1 MKKKKTT
8 FSALFCNFSLRLPIL
23 DLNYEFCL
31 PAASFLVLD
40 FLFEEEEEVLSC
52 WSFSLFSIFFRMPF
66 NGKLPFLDDEELLW
80 SRWPPQP
87 PPALAASEVKEAA
100 DILPI
105 SMTSRVSLDGRLRL
119 PEPVGSSS
127 DTQGHNLK

>member
-1 MKKKKTT
+1 MP
-8 FSALFCNFSLRLPIL
+8 ALYCNFSLRFWPKKWG
-23 DLNYEFCL
+23 DLNYESCL

-40 FLFEEEEEVLSC
+40 FLFEEEVLS
-52 WSFSLFSIFFRMPF
+52 WSALFSIFFRMPF

-80 SRWPPQP
+80 SRP

-119 PEPVGSSS
+119 PEPVGSSH
-127 DTQGHNLK
+127 TQGYNLK

>member
-1 MKKKKTT
+1 MYWPKKGG
-8 FSALFCNFSLRLPIL
+8 
-23 DLNYEFCL
+23 DQNYEFCL

-40 FLFEEEEEVLSC
+40 FLFEEEVLS
-52 WSFSLFSIFFRMPF
+52 WSACLFSIFFRMPF

-80 SRWPPQP
+80 SRPPQP

-119 PEPVGSSS
+119 PEPVGGS

>member
-1 MKKKKTT
+1 MHHNLGHSNVQCFKKELINTL
-8 FSALFCNFSLRLPIL
+8 SALYFNFSLHLPIL
-23 DLNYEFCL
+23 TNTALNYKFCL
-31 PAASFLVLD
+31 PAASFLELD
-40 FLFEEEEEVLSC
+40 LS
-52 WSFSLFSIFFRMPF
+52 WSALFSIFFRIPF

-80 SRWPPQP
+80 SRS
-87 PPALAASEVKEAA
+87 PAAAASEVKEAA

-119 PEPVGSSS
+119 PEPVCSS

>member
-1 MKKKKTT
+1 MENHTRSSAVHGKSHSISSLT
-8 FSALFCNFSLRLPIL
+8 F

-40 FLFEEEEEVLSC
+40 FLFEEEVLS
-52 WSFSLFSIFFRMPF
+52 WSAFFSIFFRMPF

-80 SRWPPQP
+80 SRP

-105 SMTSRVSLDGRLRL
+105 SMTSRVSLDGRLWL
-119 PEPVGSSS
+119 PEPVGSS

>member
-1 MKKKKTT
+1 M
-8 FSALFCNFSLRLPIL
+8 
-23 DLNYEFCL
+23 
-31 PAASFLVLD
+31 LD
-40 FLFEEEEEVLSC
+40 FLFEEEVLSC
-52 WSFSLFSIFFRMPF
+52 WSALFSIFFRMPF

-119 PEPVGSSS
+119 PEPVGSS
-127 DTQGHNLK
+127 DNQGHNLK

>member
-1 MKKKKTT
+1 MPA
-8 FSALFCNFSLRLPIL
+8 FYCNFSLRFWPKKWG
-23 DLNYEFCL
+23 DLNYESCL

-40 FLFEEEEEVLSC
+40 FLFEEEEQVLS
-52 WSFSLFSIFFRMPF
+52 WSALFSIFFRMPF

-80 SRWPPQP
+80 SRPPQP

-119 PEPVGSSS
+119 PEPVG
-127 DTQGHNLK
+127 K